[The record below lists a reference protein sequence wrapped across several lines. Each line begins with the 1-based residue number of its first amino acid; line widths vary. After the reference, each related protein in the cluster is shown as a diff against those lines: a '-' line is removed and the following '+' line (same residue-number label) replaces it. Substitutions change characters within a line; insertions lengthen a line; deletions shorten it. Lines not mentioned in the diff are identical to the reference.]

1 MMCEFIDKISLNI
14 KEMKSYGKTSFF
26 TISTTTKQEI
36 KPYATPIRINNDFCV
51 TGCVIFDMK
60 VLLSLLKL
68 IDGKVDF
75 ILVDINFPKMD
86 VVKFIKELRCS
97 DKSTQIALSFS
108 YEDIYKVLKIVEQDI
123 SKLLLNPITNSDLEK
138 LFEVFSKRYNLNIT
152 YEISNFCVFEPNDFK
167 IRCQN
172 NSYSLTKKE
181 CIFLEIMFKN
191 QKTISYQDMK
201 EYLWKDSSMNDNVIH
216 TFIKNIRKKLPPKT
230 ILTIKGVGYKMN

>member
-1 MMCEFIDKISLNI
+1 
-14 KEMKSYGKTSFF
+14 MKNS
-26 TISTTTKQEI
+26 IV
-36 KPYATPIRINNDFCV
+36 N
-51 TGCVIFDMK
+51 
-60 VLLSLLKL
+60 VLSNLSLLYIVEESHTALFVVEKL
-68 IDGKVDF
+68 KLTFEKILIAHNAKEAQAIYSEERTDF